1 MGPDFEW
8 MCPICGMTSADEIPL
23 AVDTFMLGILLSHK
37 PHSRKEF
44 FQLASDGE
52 ICDDSE
58 SEEETE
64 SDHEGSDFESVQ

>member
-1 MGPDFEW
+1 
-8 MCPICGMTSADEIPL
+8 MCPICGMPSVDEIPL

-44 FQLASDGE
+44 FQLTSDGE

-64 SDHEGSDFESVQ
+64 SDHEESELESDL